1 MQAEALANNVQRL
14 KEYKSKLII
23 FPKGSNAKPK
33 GGDSSAAETSA
44 AEQVCALI
52 CVLIAADSCPSKYV
66 QVAL

>member
-1 MQAEALANNVQRL
+1 MTVQAEALANNVQRL

-44 AEQVCALI
+44 AEQVC
-52 CVLIAADSCPSKYV
+52 
-66 QVAL
+66 VAYTCSYCC